1 MTNSTSIFPKNFLWG
16 GAIAA
21 CQTEGG
27 YGKNGRGMAVSDIS
41 FYDSQID
48 RQDLAKHRNITTE
61 KIEAAI
67 TDPDTKR
74 YPKRHGI
81 DFYHHYKEDIALCA
95 EMGFKVFRF
104 SMAWSR
110 IFPTGDELTPNQEG
124 LAFYDAVLT
133 EIEKYGMEPL
143 VTISHFEMP
152 VALVTNYCGWTDR
165 KVIQLFTRF
174 AETLFTHFGQRV
186 TYWIS
191 FNEINAGRFS
201 TFKSTGVVA
210 DKTDQ
215 YVQDCYQAVHHQ
227 FVAAALITKRLH
239 EINPKAQMGC
249 MIARFTTYPAT
260 CNPDDVLQMMHDDQY
275 DNFFYTD
282 VMIRGAYPGYMNR
295 FFKENDVAIQ
305 WADGDKELLATHT
318 ADYLAFSYYMSNISS
333 ANPNELDQTDANL
346 KKGLKN
352 PYLESSAWGWQID
365 PKGLRY
371 TLNNLYDRYQVP
383 LFIVENGIGAEDYV
397 TTDGKIHDTYRIDYL
412 QKHIEQ
418 MREAIVDGVEL
429 IGYTMWS
436 SLDIVSSGTS
446 EMSKRYG
453 FIYVDQD
460 DDGNGTLSR
469 SKKDSFYWYQK
480 VIASNGADLSLN

>member
-1 MTNSTSIFPKNFLWG
+1 MTNLTTIFPKNFLWG

-21 CQTEGG
+21 CQSEGG
-27 YGKNGRGMAVSDIS
+27 YGENGRGMAVSDIS

-48 RQDLAKHRNITTE
+48 RQDLAKHRNVTTE
-61 KIEAAI
+61 KIEVAI
-67 TDPDTKR
+67 ADSDTKR

-110 IFPTGDELTPNQEG
+110 IFPTGDELIPNQEG
-124 LAFYDAVLT
+124 IAFYDAILT

-152 VALVTNYCGWTDR
+152 LALVTNYHGWTDR
-165 KVIQLFTRF
+165 KVIGLFTHF
-174 AETLFTHFGQRV
+174 AEALFTHFGQRV

-215 YVQDCYQAVHHQ
+215 YIQDCYQAVHHQ

-371 TLNNLYDRYQVP
+371 TLNNLYDRYQIP

-480 VIASNGADLSLN
+480 VIATNGADLS

>member
-1 MTNSTSIFPKNFLWG
+1 MTNSTTIFPKNFLWG

-61 KIEAAI
+61 KIEVAI
-67 TDPDTKR
+67 ADPDTKR

-152 VALVTNYCGWTDR
+152 VALVTNYRGWTDR

-305 WADGDKELLATHT
+305 WADGDNELLATHT

-333 ANPNELDQTDANL
+333 ATPNELDQTDANL

-383 LFIVENGIGAEDYV
+383 LFIVENGIGAEDHV

-480 VIASNGADLSLN
+480 VIATNGADLS

>member
-1 MTNSTSIFPKNFLWG
+1 
-16 GAIAA
+16 
-21 CQTEGG
+21 
-27 YGKNGRGMAVSDIS
+27 MAVSDIS

-152 VALVTNYCGWTDR
+152 VALVTNYCGWADR

-210 DKTDQ
+210 DKTNQ

-333 ANPNELDQTDANL
+333 ANPNDLDQTDANL

-480 VIASNGADLSLN
+480 VIASNGADLS

>member
-152 VALVTNYCGWTDR
+152 VALVTN
-165 KVIQLFTRF
+165 
-174 AETLFTHFGQRV
+174 
-186 TYWIS
+186 
-191 FNEINAGRFS
+191 
-201 TFKSTGVVA
+201 
-210 DKTDQ
+210 
-215 YVQDCYQAVHHQ
+215 
-227 FVAAALITKRLH
+227 
-239 EINPKAQMGC
+239 
-249 MIARFTTYPAT
+249 
-260 CNPDDVLQMMHDDQY
+260 
-275 DNFFYTD
+275 
-282 VMIRGAYPGYMNR
+282 
-295 FFKENDVAIQ
+295 
-305 WADGDKELLATHT
+305 
-318 ADYLAFSYYMSNISS
+318 
-333 ANPNELDQTDANL
+333 
-346 KKGLKN
+346 
-352 PYLESSAWGWQID
+352 
-365 PKGLRY
+365 
-371 TLNNLYDRYQVP
+371 
-383 LFIVENGIGAEDYV
+383 
-397 TTDGKIHDTYRIDYL
+397 
-412 QKHIEQ
+412 
-418 MREAIVDGVEL
+418 
-429 IGYTMWS
+429 
-436 SLDIVSSGTS
+436 
-446 EMSKRYG
+446 
-453 FIYVDQD
+453 
-460 DDGNGTLSR
+460 
-469 SKKDSFYWYQK
+469 
-480 VIASNGADLSLN
+480 

>member
-1 MTNSTSIFPKNFLWG
+1 M
-16 GAIAA
+16 
-21 CQTEGG
+21 
-27 YGKNGRGMAVSDIS
+27 
-41 FYDSQID
+41 
-48 RQDLAKHRNITTE
+48 
-61 KIEAAI
+61 
-67 TDPDTKR
+67 
-74 YPKRHGI
+74 
-81 DFYHHYKEDIALCA
+81 
-95 EMGFKVFRF
+95 
-104 SMAWSR
+104 
-110 IFPTGDELTPNQEG
+110 
-124 LAFYDAVLT
+124 
-133 EIEKYGMEPL
+133 
-143 VTISHFEMP
+143 
-152 VALVTNYCGWTDR
+152 
-165 KVIQLFTRF
+165 IQLFTRF

-333 ANPNELDQTDANL
+333 ANPNDLDQTDANL

-371 TLNNLYDRYQVP
+371 TLNNLYDRYQIP

-480 VIASNGADLSLN
+480 VIATNGADLS

>member
-1 MTNSTSIFPKNFLWG
+1 MTQETIFPENFLWG

-21 CQTEGG
+21 CQAEGA
-27 YGKNGRGMAVSDIS
+27 YGQYGRGMAVSDIS
-41 FYDSQID
+41 FFDSQID
-48 RQDLAKHRNITTE
+48 RQDLAKHRNVTTE
-61 KIEAAI
+61 KIEEAM
-67 TDPDTKR
+67 DDLDTRR

-81 DFYHHYKEDIALCA
+81 DFYHRYKEDIALCA

-110 IFPTGDELTPNQEG
+110 IFPTGEELTPNQEG
-124 LAFYDAVLT
+124 LDFYDAVLT

-152 VALVTNYCGWTDR
+152 LALVNKYKGWTDR
-165 KVIQLFTRF
+165 KVIDLFVRFADCLFTN
-174 AETLFTHFGQRV
+174 FGQRV

-210 DKTDQ
+210 DKTDN
-215 YVQDCYQAVHHQ
+215 YIQDCYQAVHHQ
-227 FVAAALITKRLH
+227 FIAAALVTKRLH
-239 EINPKAQMGC
+239 EINPAGKMGC
-249 MIARFTTYPAT
+249 MIARFTTYAAT
-260 CNPDDVLQMMHDDQY
+260 CKPEDVLQMMHDDQY

-295 FFKENDVAIQ
+295 FFKENGVSIV
-305 WADGDKELLATHT
+305 WTDGDKELLKEYTS
-318 ADYLAFSYYMSNISS
+318 DYLAFSYYMSNVSS
-333 ANPNELDQTDANL
+333 AQPDEGDMTDANL

-371 TLNNLYDRYQVP
+371 TLNDLYDRYQVP
-383 LFIVENGIGAEDYV
+383 LFIVENGIGAEDKV
-397 TTDGKIHDTYRIDYL
+397 AADGSIHDTYRIDYL
-412 QKHIEQ
+412 QKHLEQ
-418 MREAIVDGVEL
+418 MKEALIDGVDL
-429 IGYTMWS
+429 IGYTTWS
-436 SLDIVSSGTS
+436 SIDIVSSGTS

-460 DDGNGTLSR
+460 DDGNGTLARSR
-469 SKKDSFYWYQK
+469 KDSFYWYQK
-480 VIASNGADLSLN
+480 VIQSNGAELIVS

>member
-1 MTNSTSIFPKNFLWG
+1 MTNLTTIFPKNFLWG

-21 CQTEGG
+21 CQSEGG
-27 YGKNGRGMAVSDIS
+27 YGENGRGMAVSDIS

-48 RQDLAKHRNITTE
+48 RQDLAKHRNVTTE
-61 KIEAAI
+61 KIEVAI
-67 TDPDTKR
+67 ADSDTKR

-152 VALVTNYCGWTDR
+152 VALVTNYRGWTDR

-333 ANPNELDQTDANL
+333 ATPNELDQTDANL

-383 LFIVENGIGAEDYV
+383 LFIVENGIGAEDHV

-480 VIASNGADLSLN
+480 VIATNGADLSLN

>member
-1 MTNSTSIFPKNFLWG
+1 MTNLTTIFPKNFLWG

-21 CQTEGG
+21 CQSEGG
-27 YGKNGRGMAVSDIS
+27 YGENGRGMAVSDIS

-48 RQDLAKHRNITTE
+48 RQDLAKHRNVTTE
-61 KIEAAI
+61 KIEVAI
-67 TDPDTKR
+67 ADSDTKR

-110 IFPTGDELTPNQEG
+110 IFPTGDELIPNQEG
-124 LAFYDAVLT
+124 IAFYDAILT

-152 VALVTNYCGWTDR
+152 LALVTNYHGWTDR
-165 KVIQLFTRF
+165 KVIGLFTHF
-174 AETLFTHFGQRV
+174 AEALFTHFGQRV

-215 YVQDCYQAVHHQ
+215 YIQDCYQAVHHQ

-333 ANPNELDQTDANL
+333 ANPNDLDQTDANL

-383 LFIVENGIGAEDYV
+383 LFIVENGIGAEDHV

-453 FIYVDQD
+453 FIYVNQD

-480 VIASNGADLSLN
+480 VIATNGADLSLN